1 MERTTL
7 EQRVFSLVT
16 SITGHEPDQLEP
28 DMYLES
34 ELGLDSIKMLEFFNG
49 MIQLVPEAK
58 RDTFSLQF
66 PVQKLMQIQILR
78 DAIDIVKDWQDFE
91 EIATIKNCDSQILEL
106 NAITFQPEEKKEDI
120 EILHSQY
127 LHLMS
132 HWVVNS
138 NSLCYT
144 LRWQGAFDVNV
155 AQQSWKEL
163 IARHP
168 MLRVRFSI
176 SADAT
181 SFKDYQ
187 LTVLENP
194 KLPEIP
200 VVDIRH
206 FSKDKQEKLLEEEF
220 QRWLNFEWQLI
231 EFPLH
236 KFFVF
241 RLEDSVYQL
250 FFANEHIVS
259 DGLGNQL
266 ILREFMEIYG
276 ARICGQEP
284 ELPPPTSVK
293 EYQEL
298 VEKMNSW
305 KADEEEKA
313 LADYI
318 SRQGKDSY
326 LWNPE
331 NKNFSTH
338 LRPKF
343 HNIRYSLERDITK
356 KLIAQTRDWR
366 LPVNSLLLAAFLKAV
381 ANLEQSSQSLII
393 QVPTSGRVYPGID
406 ASNVVSSFAQNLGL
420 SFTRPQP
427 HEDWEILV
435 HRVHQEIQNG
445 LANGYDRVQSQQM
458 ARVFRDAIKLEHG
471 KLPEHSISMFRSSL
485 KSNLFF
491 PYTGQT
497 HLKTRYAS
505 VELTDYRAGGINAI
519 GTLDLLQEIFD
530 DRLYFFASYDDN
542 CFSESL
548 IESLMREYIAQIK
561 ELTSYSKSAKQTK
574 QAIAKPQIDASIE
587 IALRQI
593 AEEICHY
600 PITSSD
606 LDKDLEADLG
616 MDSLEL
622 VRIVTRLEQR
632 FGKMNR
638 HALLS
643 CRSLRE
649 IASVLEGGQSPSIS
663 QNQPVVQVKIQE
675 KKLPEIPYLQII
687 EQARRTPNAVAVLH
701 GETQLT
707 YKELHQVSNQI
718 ANYLRSQGV
727 GANSLVGI
735 MMGRNPLM
743 LAGILGI
750 LKAGGAYVPL
760 DPSYP
765 RERIRYILEHA
776 EIKILVTEHQL
787 TDKLTECLTEQLPLQ
802 TLMFLDEAE
811 LWEGGKAWEQVSKNI
826 WSSWS
831 QLEPNCV
838 NIPDDLMTVLYTS
851 GSTGKP
857 KGVMLNHQGYMNRL
871 QWMQKAFQ
879 LQPGERVA
887 QKTSCCFD
895 ISVWELF
902 WPLMVGATVCPVE
915 TETVKN
921 PWRLAQWMKDTQINI
936 LHFVPSL
943 FGEFIAALE
952 ADSWTFPD
960 LRWLIFSGEALPVPF
975 IQRWIDKYG
984 MSVGLANLYGPTE
997 ASIDVTAHIIHQRP
1011 QENSIPIGKA
1021 IDNVYL
1027 TILDEQMHPVAL
1039 GEMGELWIGGVQLA
1053 KGYLKDLEK
1062 TSNAFRPNPF
1072 TEIPGEYLYRT
1083 GDLATQSP
1091 DGSIEYH
1098 GRIDHQVKIRGF
1110 RVELGEIENVLMSHP
1125 AVNEAGVLAVD
1136 YGNGEKRLV
1145 AFLAGGQAIAISTQV
1160 LQEFA
1165 NQSNKDIKEYLQQR
1179 LPHYMIP
1186 HRLEWLPSLPKNHNG
1201 KLDRKALQAIFNEG
1215 SSTPDK
1221 PRSVSDEYLP
1231 LGPAQRWLIEYFA
1244 PTYQWS
1250 GYTRF
1255 RYQQPLDQDAFNQT
1269 LNLLVERHYALR
1281 TVFVQKDGQWWQQ
1294 LIQKEKQLSAE
1305 FYEGSHLEPEER
1317 DREIYRL
1324 TQQMAQQL
1332 RIDKFPLL
1340 KVFVVKVHDSCYDI
1354 TIVGHHIIGDLLSN
1368 NVIFQEFWSIYSQVL
1383 GKQNH
1388 SLKDRPYKSY
1398 ADYIRLLL
1406 EEEKQG
1412 ALASHV
1418 DYWKSQFPA
1427 GEPAFKIPLD
1437 RETGAN
1443 LEAST
1448 ASDRFTLSTND
1459 SNTLLRQA
1467 KQYYECNLY
1476 PILLAPLYKLMAEW
1490 SGNSKVVLSH
1500 RSHGRNVGNNHTF
1513 LESVGNFAVNF
1524 PVGIRLSENPQWKQN
1539 VKQIV
1544 KCFDELPM
1552 NGITYDW
1559 ISDQLPDSIYPDRK
1573 LTPVRANY
1581 LGNRSLP
1588 ASNLFEFIE
1597 SDRDRRLSPP
1607 DQKRTTLLEFFFSI
1621 VDGKFHLEIEYSQN
1635 FHQPETVR
1643 KLGDRYLELM
1653 QDMLAEVS
1661 NPQQA
1666 NFTQHQLRSTNLPL
1680 NGKVAII
1687 TDGNGAMGKAI
1698 ALNLAQQGA
1707 NVAVVVRNFAEIE
1720 ETAAQI
1726 CKLGLEVLAITG
1738 DISDLTQVE
1747 TMVKK
1752 VVSQFGGIDILVNS
1766 AGVSDFTELTNLD
1779 MLQWRQIIDA
1789 NIVGTYN
1796 CCQSVISYLNQR
1808 GKGKIINLGSDTSL
1822 TGSPLFSAYAAAKH
1836 AIVGLTKS
1844 LAEELKQ
1851 QNIQVNAV
1859 CPTFVKTDTNFKAFQ
1874 GFIPVEQVA
1883 EVVSFLT
1890 SPLSDG
1896 ITGECLKISSK

>member
-1 MERTTL
+1 MERTAL
-7 EQRVFSLVT
+7 EQRVFSLVA
-16 SITGHEPDQLEP
+16 SITGHQPNQLEP

-58 RDTFSLQF
+58 REAFSLQF

-91 EIATIKNCDSQILEL
+91 EVATVKTVDFQRESNI
-106 NAITFQPEEKKEDI
+106 ITFQPEQKIENV

-138 NSLCYT
+138 NSLCYS

-163 IARHP
+163 VARHP

-176 SADAT
+176 PADAT

-200 VVDIRH
+200 VADIRH
-206 FSKDKQEKLLEEEF
+206 LSKDKQERFLEEEF
-220 QRWLNFEWQLI
+220 QKWLNFEWQLV

-236 KFFVF
+236 QFFVY
-241 RLEDSVYQL
+241 RLENSVYQF
-250 FFANEHIVS
+250 FFANEHVVS
-259 DGLGNQL
+259 DGLGNQF

-276 ARICGQEP
+276 ARICGEEP

-305 KADEEEKA
+305 KAAEEEKA
-313 LADYI
+313 LGDYI

-331 NKNFSTH
+331 KKNFSAH

-343 HNIRYSLERDITK
+343 HNIRYCLERDITK
-356 KLIAQTRDWR
+356 KLIAKTRDWR

-381 ANLEQSSQSLII
+381 TKLEQSSQSLII

-420 SFTRPQP
+420 TFARPQL

-435 HRVHQEIQNG
+435 NRVHQEIQNG

-458 ARVFRDAIKLEHG
+458 ARVFRDAIRLEHG

-530 DRLYFFASYDDN
+530 DRLYFFASYDSN

-548 IESLMREYIAQIK
+548 IASLIEEYIAQIK
-561 ELTSYSKSAKQTK
+561 ELISYSISAKETK

-587 IALRQI
+587 ITLRQI

-600 PITSSD
+600 PIALVD
-606 LDKDLEADLG
+606 MDKDLEADLG

-638 HALLS
+638 QALLS
-643 CRSLRE
+643 CRTLRE
-649 IASVLEGGQSPSIS
+649 IASVLEVKQSPSIN
-663 QNQPVVQVKIQE
+663 QNQPVIPVQIPN

-687 EQARRTPNAVAVLH
+687 EQAKRTPNAIAVLD

-707 YKELHQVSNQI
+707 YKELHQISNQI

-735 MMGRNPLM
+735 MMRRGPLM

-776 EIKILVTEHQL
+776 EIKILVTEDKL
-787 TDKLTECLTEQLPLQ
+787 TEKLTECLTEKLPLQ

-811 LWEGGKAWEQVSKNI
+811 LWQGGKAWEQVNKKT
-826 WSSWS
+826 WSNWS

-838 NIPDDLMTVLYTS
+838 NTSDDLMTVLYTS

-921 PWRLAQWMKDTQINI
+921 PWLLAQWMKDTQINI

-943 FGEFIAALE
+943 FGEFITALE

-975 IQRWIDKYG
+975 IQRWIDKYD

-1027 TILDEQMHPVAL
+1027 TILDQQMHPVAP

-1053 KGYLKDLEK
+1053 KGYLKDTEK
-1062 TSNAFRPNPF
+1062 TSNAFCPNPF
-1072 TEIPGEYLYRT
+1072 AEIPGEYLYRT

-1110 RVELGEIENVLMSHP
+1110 RVELGEIENVLMSHS
-1125 AVNEAGVLAVD
+1125 AVNEAGVLAID

-1145 AFLAGGQAIAISTQV
+1145 AFLAGAKGVANSTPN
-1160 LQEFA
+1160 LQEFP
-1165 NQSNKDIKEYLQQR
+1165 NQVNKDIKEYLQQR

-1201 KLDRKALQAIFNEG
+1201 KLDRKAIQAIFNEN
-1215 SSTPDK
+1215 SSTPEK
-1221 PRSVSDEYLP
+1221 QPSTVSDEYLP

-1244 PTYQWS
+1244 PTYQWT

-1255 RYQQPLDQDAFNQT
+1255 RYQQPLDQDAFNQSI
-1269 LNLLVERHYALR
+1269 NLLVERHYSLR

-1294 LIQKEKQLSAE
+1294 LIQKEKPLSAE

-1340 KVFVVKVHDSCYDI
+1340 KVFVVKIHDSCYDI

-1368 NVIFQEFWSIYSQVL
+1368 NLIFQELWSIYSQVL

-1388 SLKDRPYKSY
+1388 SLAPSKSY
-1398 ADYIRLLL
+1398 ADYIHLLL
-1406 EEEKQG
+1406 EADKQG
-1412 ALASHV
+1412 NLASHI
-1418 DYWKSQFPA
+1418 DYWKSQFPT

-1443 LEAST
+1443 LEASA

-1500 RSHGRNVGNNHTF
+1500 RSHGRNVGNNQTF

-1524 PVGIRLSENPQWKQN
+1524 PVGIALSENAQWKQK

-1544 KCFDELPM
+1544 QAFDELPM

-1559 ISDQLPDSIYPDRK
+1559 ISDQLPDRIYPDRK

-1588 ASNLFEFIE
+1588 VSNLFEFIE

-1607 DQKRTTLLEFFFSI
+1607 EQKRTTLLEFFFSI
-1621 VDGKFHLEIEYSQN
+1621 VDGKFNLEIEYSQN
-1635 FHQPETVR
+1635 FHQPETIR

-1653 QDMLAEVS
+1653 QDMLAEIS
-1661 NPQQA
+1661 KPQA
-1666 NFTQHQLRSTNLPL
+1666 AKLTPHQLQARNLPL
-1680 NGKVAII
+1680 NGKVAIV
-1687 TDGNGAMGKAI
+1687 TEGNGAIGKAI

-1707 NVAVVVRNFAEIE
+1707 SVAVVARNLDELAETI
-1720 ETAAQI
+1720 AQI
-1726 CKLGLEVLAITG
+1726 RQQGLETLAIAA
-1738 DISDLTQVE
+1738 DISDLNQVE
-1747 TMVKK
+1747 AIVKK
-1752 VVSQFGGIDILVNS
+1752 VVSQFGGIDILVNN
-1766 AGVSDFTELTNLD
+1766 AGVGDFAELANLD
-1779 MLQWRQIIDA
+1779 SLHWRQIIDA

-1808 GKGKIINLGSDTSL
+1808 GKGKIVNLGSDSSL
-1822 TGSPLFSAYAAAKH
+1822 IGSPWFSAYAAAKH

-1859 CPTFVKTDTNFKAFQ
+1859 CPTFVKTNTNFKAFQ
-1874 GFIPVEQVA
+1874 GFIPAEQVA

-1896 ITGECLKISSK
+1896 ITGECLKISGK